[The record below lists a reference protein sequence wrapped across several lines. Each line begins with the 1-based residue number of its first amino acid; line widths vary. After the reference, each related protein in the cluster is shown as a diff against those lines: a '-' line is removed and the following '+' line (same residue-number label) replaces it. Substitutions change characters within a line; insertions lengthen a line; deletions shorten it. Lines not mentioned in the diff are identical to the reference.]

1 MSKLLLYCLLVMAVY
16 VLVIFP
22 LNNKDDDSKTEKKES
37 KTDKSL
43 AEKDVDENG
52 ISKGASG
59 QAKYRIGLY

>member
-22 LNNKDDDSKTEKKES
+22 LNKDDDSKTEKKES